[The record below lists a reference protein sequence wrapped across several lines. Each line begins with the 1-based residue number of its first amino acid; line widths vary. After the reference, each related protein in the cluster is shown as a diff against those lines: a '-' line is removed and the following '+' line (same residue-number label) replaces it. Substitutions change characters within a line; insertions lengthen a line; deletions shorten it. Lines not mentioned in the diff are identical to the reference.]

1 VTTLINFNVQLQLAN
16 QLDNEEYNFPYLEIM
31 DNFMFAMLG
40 THSYLSFAIGVAIK
54 FS

>member
-1 VTTLINFNVQLQLAN
+1 MNFNVQFQLAN
-16 QLDNEEYNFPYLEIM
+16 QLDNEEHNFLYLEIM

-40 THSYLSFAIGVAIK
+40 THSYLSFVIEVAIK